1 MNVDKNTMADKK
13 KETYKDEEL
22 FDIVADVQSGNDES
36 FSVLKAK
43 FSPLIKSLVRSFDDS
58 GGEYEKE
65 AESALLKAALSFDVH
80 QSKVAFGLFAKI
92 CIRNALISLKRKE
105 MSRKRRAE
113 KKAVAT
119 RDRRNIGFHSFGSD
133 DAAETEKLIENISSL
148 LSAYE
153 KRVFLEY
160 MSDKTVEEIA
170 IAVGKPKKSVNNA
183 IYRIKEKVKAL
194 EFPDR

>member
-1 MNVDKNTMADKK
+1 MNVDKNAMADNK

-43 FSPLIKSLVRSFDDS
+43 YSPLIKSAVRSFEGS
-58 GGEYEKE
+58 GEEYEKE
-65 AESALLKAALSFDVH
+65 AESALLKAALSFDLS
-80 QSKVAFGLFAKI
+80 QGEVAFGLYAKI
-92 CIRNALISLKRKE
+92 CIRNALISLRRKE

-113 KKAVAT
+113 RKAVVA
-119 RDRRNIGFHSFGSD
+119 RERRHIGFHNVD
-133 DAAETEKLIENISSL
+133 AADAAETEKLVESIGEL
-148 LSAYE
+148 LSNYE
-153 KRVFLEY
+153 KRVFIEY